1 MIAASQ
7 LRPGM
12 AIHYQD
18 QNYKVLAADYHPGQ
32 GKMGGVTHAR
42 LRSLDTG
49 TQWEHNFRADM
60 KLEDLPIEKKSMD
73 YLYSDEG
80 FHVFMNPDTCEQ
92 AEVPE
97 KLVGERGRFLT
108 PEMRISVEFLGE
120 KPVSVDM
127 PAYLE
132 VKIADTSPPVHAQ
145 QDSTWKP
152 AVLENGV
159 EILVPQ
165 FIKSGEAIRLDLET
179 LKYMDRAK
187 PASQ

>member
-18 QNYKVLAADYHPGQ
+18 QDYKVLAADYHPGQ

-42 LRSLDTG
+42 LRSLETG

-60 KLEDLPIEKKSMD
+60 KLDDLPIEKKAMH

-97 KLVGERGRFLT
+97 NLVGEKGRFLT
-108 PEMRISVEFLGE
+108 PEMRISVEFLSE
-120 KPVSVDM
+120 KPVSLEM
-127 PAYLE
+127 PAILE
-132 VKIADTSPPVHAQ
+132 VKIADTAPAVHAQ
-145 QDSTWKP
+145 QDSTWKT

-159 EILVPQ
+159 EIQVPQ
-165 FIKSGEAIRLDLET
+165 FIKTGEVIRLDLET

-187 PASQ
+187 TPSA